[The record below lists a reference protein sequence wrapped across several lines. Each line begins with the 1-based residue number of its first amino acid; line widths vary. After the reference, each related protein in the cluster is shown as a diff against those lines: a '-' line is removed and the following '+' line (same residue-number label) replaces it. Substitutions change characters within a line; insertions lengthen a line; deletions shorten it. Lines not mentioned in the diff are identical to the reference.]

1 MESWEISGE
10 MRRNQTEFRQLIAT
24 RCSGGIRDGWDDLR
38 YGEV

>member
-10 MRRNQTEFRQLIAT
+10 MRRNQTGFRQLT
-24 RCSGGIRDGWDDLR
+24 RCSDGIRDGWDDLR